1 MMLARAHN
9 LDTVPLNYVFFFIPY
24 QTRQVE
30 LDQVCRPVRV
40 SGFLVSF
47 MVVLVHGNR
56 RA

>member
-9 LDTVPLNYVFFFIPY
+9 LDTVPFNYVFFFIPY